1 MVPIKSNESTIPV
14 KIYVDADACPT
25 VIKDILYRL
34 SQRTGIE
41 VILVANQPLSVPRI
55 PSVRSIQVSQGFDVA
70 DNHIVELAEVDDLVI
85 TADIPLAAEVIDKG
99 AKALNPRGEMYTKSN
114 IRARLNMR
122 DFMDSMRNSGVQV
135 GGGPPPLSQRD
146 RMDFANALDSYIA
159 KFNR

>member
-1 MVPIKSNESTIPV
+1 M
-14 KIYVDADACPT
+14 KIYVDADACPS
-25 VIKDILYRL
+25 VIKDILYRV

-41 VILVANQPLSVPRI
+41 VILVANQALSTPRI
-55 PSVRSIQVSQGFDVA
+55 PGVRSIQVSQGFDVA

-99 AKALNPRGEMYTKSN
+99 AKALNPRGELYTKSN
-114 IRARLNMR
+114 IRSRLNMR
-122 DFMDSMRNSGVQV
+122 DFMDSMRNSGIQV

-159 KFNR
+159 KFKR